1 MKLKYRV
8 GIVVGFIVGFVL
20 SPGVADAHGIGG
32 RGDLPVPLEF
42 FLVGAAVALV
52 VSFVAL
58 AVLWPEP
65 RLQNGPLDRPLS
77 ARWLRPV
84 ASLLSVVGLVG
95 FGMVMLAGI
104 FGDDRGLNNVAPVL
118 VWVYFWLV
126 IPFLSV
132 FAGDLWQHIN
142 PWRGIGRIARLWK
155 KERPE
160 LLTKL
165 GVWPA
170 TVGFV
175 AFTWLE
181 LVFADPA
188 RPRVVAGAALF
199 YTIYLVYAMAWA
211 GRETGLEIGDA
222 FTTYNALIGGIAP
235 VGHDHDRGGLVWR
248 GWLRTLPAVRERPGL
263 TVFVVAMI
271 GTVSY
276 DGLSNTVWW
285 RDLVGRAATSQW
297 FGTLALLATIAII
310 GGGYWL
316 ASWVAARLAPG
327 GDLSAT
333 AVARSFAHTL
343 VPIALAYAVAHY
355 FTLVIFEGQLLFS
368 AISDPL
374 GFGWDLFGT
383 ADWRVN
389 FWLSPT
395 VIWYTQVAAIVG
407 GHVAAVVLAHDR
419 SLAVFPREHATKSQY
434 AMLGL
439 MVALTVLGLT
449 LLGTS

>member
-1 MKLKYRV
+1 MRLNRRV
-8 GIVVGFIVGFVL
+8 GIVGGLVVGLML
-20 SPGVADAHGIGG
+20 SPGAAHAHGIGG

-58 AVLWPEP
+58 TVLWPEP
-65 RLQNGPLDRPLS
+65 RLQTGPVDRPLS
-77 ARWLRPV
+77 ARWLGPV
-84 ASLLSVVGLVG
+84 ASLLAVVGLAGLGLV
-95 FGMVMLAGI
+95 VLAGI
-104 FGDDRGLNNVAPVL
+104 FGDHRALNNVAPVL

-126 IPFLSV
+126 IPFLSALV
-132 FAGDLWQHIN
+132 GDLWQYIN
-142 PWRGIGRIARLWK
+142 PWRSIGRIVGLGKR
-155 KERPE
+155 ERPE
-160 LLTKL
+160 LAKKL

-181 LVFADPA
+181 LVWAYPA
-188 RPRVVAGAALF
+188 RPRVVAGAALI
-199 YTIYLVYAMAWA
+199 YTLYLIYVMAWA
-211 GRETGLEIGDA
+211 GRETGMQVGDA
-222 FTTYNALIGGIAP
+222 FTSYNALFGGIAP
-235 VGHDHDRGGLVWR
+235 IGHDIDRGLVWR
-248 GWLRTLPAVRERPGL
+248 GWLRALPAMRERPGL

-276 DGLSNTVWW
+276 DGLSNTAWW
-285 RDLVGRAATSQW
+285 RDLVGQAATSQL
-297 FGTLALLATIAII
+297 FGTLALLGSIAVI

-327 GDLSAT
+327 GGLSPT

-343 VPIALAYAVAHY
+343 VPIALAYAFAHY

-368 AISDPL
+368 AISDPFGL
-374 GFGWDLFGT
+374 GWDLFGT
-383 ADWRVN
+383 AGRRIS

-395 VIWYTQVAAIVG
+395 AVWYIQVAAIVS

-419 SLAVFPREHATKSQY
+419 SLAVFPRERAVKSQY
-434 AMLGL
+434 AMLSL
-439 MVALTVLGLT
+439 MVALTVFGLT
-449 LLGTS
+449 LLGTG